1 MTRRRGSIS
10 RGFRVPG
17 PSVAALCALAVA
29 LVLAGCALAASSPVD
44 LKSPQPKPPQGAAH
58 PVHGSIA
65 PERIVIIGDSLST
78 GYGTSPEE
86 AWPRLLRHELHAASV
101 PAKITNEAQNG
112 AGYLTLGEED
122 ATFASQISESVNAST
137 DVVVLFGSDNDAG
150 QDPAELRAA
159 LTDALEEITTLAPH
173 ARQIMIGPL
182 TGFDALESDVTTIRD
197 QERAAARDAGAEFI
211 DPVAEQWVA
220 GPDSPLLG
228 PDGEHPSSGGQQFLA
243 EKIRTV
249 LDQHRVS
256 STG

>member
-1 MTRRRGSIS
+1 MS

-17 PSVAALCALAVA
+17 TSVAALCALAVA
-29 LVLAGCALAASSPVD
+29 LVLTGCSLAASSPVD
-44 LKSPQPKPPQGAAH
+44 LKSPQPKPPQDAAR
-58 PVHGSIA
+58 PVQGSTA

-112 AGYLTLGEED
+112 AGYLTLGDED

-150 QDPAELRAA
+150 QDPEELRAA
-159 LTDALEEITTLAPH
+159 LTDALGEISTRAPH
-173 ARQIMIGPL
+173 ARQIVIGPL
-182 TGFDALESDVTTIRD
+182 TGFDALESDVTIIRD
-197 QERAAARDAGAEFI
+197 LEQAAARDAGAEFV

-228 PDGEHPSSGGQQFLA
+228 PDGEHPSSEGQQFLA
-243 EKIRTV
+243 GKIRTL
-249 LDQHRVS
+249 LDQHQAS
-256 STG
+256 SLG

>member
-1 MTRRRGSIS
+1 M
-10 RGFRVPG
+10 
-17 PSVAALCALAVA
+17 
-29 LVLAGCALAASSPVD
+29 
-44 LKSPQPKPPQGAAH
+44 
-58 PVHGSIA
+58 
-65 PERIVIIGDSLST
+65 
-78 GYGTSPEE
+78 
-86 AWPRLLRHELHAASV
+86 